1 MLEDAT
7 VIGQIAVKSS
17 AAVMLAAGGEVL
29 CERSGVINL
38 GLEGMMLCGALA
50 GFVVGYETKSVLL
63 ACGAAM
69 AAGGLRAG
77 LHAMLTIGLKAHQVL
92 CGLALTLLGAGL
104 ATFLGRSY
112 LGLRGVRLGA
122 LPLPGLENIPVLGEV
137 FFRQNVLVY
146 VAVGVAVAL
155 WWVIFHTRLGLR
167 IRAVGEDAAAADA
180 AGVPVTRIRGACVVA
195 GGMLAGLGGAYLS
208 LAYTPG
214 WKEGM
219 TGGQGWIAVAMV
231 IFSGWRPLGA
241 AGGALLFGA
250 LTALQFHAQVNGQLF
265 GIPDIS
271 PSFLRMLP
279 YLLTIA
285 VLALAGTA
293 PGLGRRSARS
303 SSSGRSGA
311 PGDLGRP
318 FHREG

>member
-1 MLEDAT
+1 M

-50 GFVVGYETKSVLL
+50 GFVVGYETRSVLL

-69 AAGGLRAG
+69 AAGGLLAG
-77 LHAMLTIGLKAHQVL
+77 LHAALTIGLRAHQVL
-92 CGLALTLLGAGL
+92 CGLALTLLGTGL
-104 ATFLGRSY
+104 ATFLGRGY
-112 LGLRGVRLGA
+112 LGLRGVRLGL
-122 LPLPGLENIPVLGEV
+122 LPVPGLADIPVLGDV
-137 FFRQNVLVY
+137 FFRQNALVY
-146 VAVGVAVAL
+146 AAAVVAVAL
-155 WWVIFHTRLGLR
+155 WWLLFHTRLGLR

-180 AGVPVTRIRGACVVA
+180 AGVPVARLRAGCVVA

-231 IFSGWRPLGA
+231 IFSGWRPLA
-241 AGGALLFGA
+241 AAAGALLFGG
-250 LTALQFHAQVNGQLF
+250 LTALQFQAQVSGQLF

-285 VLALAGTA
+285 VLATSGAL
-293 PGLGRRSARS
+293 PGLRKRA
-303 SSSGRSGA
+303 GA

-318 FHREG
+318 FSREG

>member
-1 MLEDAT
+1 MLDDA
-7 VIGQIAVKSS
+7 VIIGQIAVKSS
-17 AAVMLAAGGEVL
+17 AAVMLAATGEVL

-50 GFVVGYETKSVLL
+50 GFVVGYETKSALM

-69 AAGGLRAG
+69 VAGGLLAG
-77 LHAMLTIGLKAHQVL
+77 LHAALTIGLRAHQVL
-92 CGLALTLLGAGL
+92 CGLALTLLGTGL

-122 LPLPGLENIPVLGEV
+122 LPVPHLQEIPVLGEV
-137 FFRQNVLVY
+137 LFRQHALVY
-146 VAVGVAVAL
+146 VALLVVAGG
-155 WWVIFHTRLGLR
+155 WWLLFRTKTGLR
-167 IRAVGEDAAAADA
+167 IRAVGEDATAADA
-180 AGVPVTRIRGACVVA
+180 AGLPVARLRTLCVVA
-195 GGMLAGLGGAYLS
+195 GGMLAGLGGASLS

-219 TGGQGWIAVAMV
+219 TGGQGWIAIAMV

-241 AGGALLFGA
+241 AAGALLFGG
-250 LTALQFHAQVNGQLF
+250 LTALQFHAQVSGSLF
-265 GIPDIS
+265 GVPDIS

-285 VLALAGTA
+285 VLALAGVL
-293 PGLGRRSARS
+293 PGFSRRA
-303 SSSGRSGA
+303 GA
-311 PGDLGRP
+311 PADLGRP
-318 FHREG
+318 FRRES